1 MVVVVGSQVKSVG
14 QINSEKKKQNENE
27 NQKPM
32 RDGMVSLLVK
42 NSIKGGM
49 GMGMYVCVDDD
60 RGSQRVSKGVGK
72 KIGSKKRQSRSQ
84 SWQADRRRARLSTAP
99 HHAAGS

>member
-49 GMGMYVCVDDD
+49 GMGYEVWVCMC
-60 RGSQRVSKGVGK
+60 
-72 KIGSKKRQSRSQ
+72 
-84 SWQADRRRARLSTAP
+84 
-99 HHAAGS
+99 